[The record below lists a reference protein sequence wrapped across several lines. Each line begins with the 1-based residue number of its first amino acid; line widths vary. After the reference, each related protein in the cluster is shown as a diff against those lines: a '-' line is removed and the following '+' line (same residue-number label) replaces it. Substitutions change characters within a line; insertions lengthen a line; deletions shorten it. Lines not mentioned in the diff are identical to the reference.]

1 MESFTMGT
9 RLHAAARLVV
19 GQFGDSDLVVLG
31 FYSDNTGIPQFPRF
45 RFPRFSICRGL

>member
-19 GQFGDSDLVVLG
+19 GQFGDSNLVVLG
-31 FYSDNTGIPQFPRF
+31 FCFEKELDNIKHNSDEE
-45 RFPRFSICRGL
+45 